1 MKVILR
7 QNVKG
12 LGERG
17 KILNVKTGY
26 ARNFLVPKGFAFEYS
41 DGNMKRFDE
50 EKQKIKKQ
58 EIKDLGI
65 AKEMEEKLKEVS
77 VTIKQKAHDNDDL
90 YGSVTSALIATELVK
105 LDYPIDKSAVLLEEH
120 IKKLGV
126 YDVPVKLHTDI
137 ITQIKVWVVK
147 DE

>member
-7 QNVKG
+7 QNVEG

-26 ARNFLVPKGFAFEYS
+26 GRNFLVPKGFAFEYS
-41 DGNMKRFDE
+41 DGNMKKFDE

-65 AKEMEEKLKEVS
+65 AKEMAEKLKEVS
-77 VTIKQKAHDNDDL
+77 ITIQQKAHDNDEL
-90 YGSVTSALIATELVK
+90 YGSVTPALIANELVK
-105 LDYPIDKSAVLLEEH
+105 LNYQIDKSAVLMEEH

-126 YDVPVKLHTDI
+126 YDVPVKLHAEI